1 MQMEN
6 KQTAV
11 DWLSK
16 QLKPSITLQTK
27 YIDEFIEYAKQLEEK
42 QIADAYCVG
51 VNHAYKY
58 KLGEKIDWENYY
70 KINYGKQN

>member
-1 MQMEN
+1 MEN

-11 DWLSK
+11 EWLSE
-16 QLKPSITLQTK
+16 QLKPSIALQTK
-27 YIDEFIEYAKQLEEK
+27 YIDEFIEYAKQMEEK

-51 VNHAYKY
+51 VNENPKY

-70 KINYGKQN
+70 ERNYGKQT